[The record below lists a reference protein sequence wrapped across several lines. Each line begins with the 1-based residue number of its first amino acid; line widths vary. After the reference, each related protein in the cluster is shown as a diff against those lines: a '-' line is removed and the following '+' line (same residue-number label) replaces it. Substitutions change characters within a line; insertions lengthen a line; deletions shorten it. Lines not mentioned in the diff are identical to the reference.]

1 MKKIYTLFV
10 MMCVV
15 LGASA
20 NPVYYVDKKLAV
32 TQIEKTSKHFVQE
45 AIRQA
50 LAMQTEAATA
60 PTAAEPVDTVDIVAT
75 NLFIDEFEFFG
86 TVYTTVEASND
97 EYLVQLSAR
106 DFLLALDWC

>member
-15 LGASA
+15 LAAVA
-20 NPVYYVDKKLAV
+20 NPIYLDKKLDV

-86 TVYTTVEASND
+86 
-97 EYLVQLSAR
+97 
-106 DFLLALDWC
+106 